1 MQHLKFALVV
11 GAFILTA
18 LPVYAAEGAPGENA
32 GAATAGHPI
41 TPQELQKA
49 CGPLISDARAQRIA
63 FFKEYIRMTGR
74 SKGTKQLLARARDKT
89 IPDANWYINW
99 SYLGPGFTDMLDD
112 NIWLNQGRDIW
123 LNEGRDPQHF
133 LKVIARL
140 SGSVNAEQKDP
151 QTIAG
156 ICAMRAHV
164 AALEGT
170 DASNLAPGNGSQAS
184 AIPAKPVAPSPAS
197 SLPSRT
203 DPLYPYHPTVKADL
217 EYACADEI
225 RLAEMT
231 SPRTAWFQ
239 DSWVSLFKRERY
251 ISPSEAF
258 NRIRKETRSKRIPFH
273 YLDACAAVVF
283 FVQDLQ
289 GVGNGEKALAQWRKL
304 RADYEPL
311 LSAGKPS
318 TYTAV
323 PIEHDT
329 RCEVRSGCSIIEDS
343 QEICPLIKEAW
354 LKRSTGGSCSNGL
367 IEGIV
372 QHWLGDR
379 GGRETTDFQLYQQGR
394 LLLRVQIVSG
404 PDIPSGTSYSVYKF
418 HGQAHVDDQCT
429 GNSTSERVKSDPLC
443 EEAART
449 FGTEIFANKE
459 TTRDAD
465 LEEINKAFG
474 NSRK

>member
-11 GAFILTA
+11 GAFIFTA
-18 LPVYAAEGAPGENA
+18 IPVYAAEGAPGENA

-63 FFKEYIRMTGR
+63 YLKGYIQVAG
-74 SKGTKQLLARARDKT
+74 SNKKTKQLLARAMDKT
-89 IPDANWYINW
+89 IPDADWYINW
-99 SYLGPGFTDMLDD
+99 GDSGGPGNGLLDD
-112 NIWLNQGRDIW
+112 GMRW
-123 LNEGRDPQHF
+123 LNEGRDPQPF
-133 LKVIARL
+133 RKVIERL
-140 SGSVNAEQKDP
+140 SGSDSAKNKDP
-151 QTIAG
+151 EALAG
-156 ICAMRAHV
+156 ICAMRVHV
-164 AALEGT
+164 ATLEGADT
-170 DASNLAPGNGSQAS
+170 SNLAPGNGSQAS
-184 AIPAKPVAPSPAS
+184 AIPVKPVAPSPAS

-203 DPLYPYHPTVKADL
+203 DPLYPYHPTVRADL

-379 GGRETTDFQLYQQGR
+379 GGRESTDFQLYQQGR

-418 HGQAHVDDQCT
+418 HGQAHVDGQCT

-449 FGTEIFANKE
+449 FGTEIFVNKE